1 MATQPLADRMRPTS
15 FDDIAGQVHLVSKNG
30 ILRKLTENGRIPN
43 MVFFGPPGTGKTTV
57 ANIIAK
63 ASPHMSLGSIPTHVI
78 ASEAWQSPKD
88 RLLKIATALA
98 EPRNDVLKQSLA
110 MTY

>member
-1 MATQPLADRMRPTS
+1 
-15 FDDIAGQVHLVSKNG
+15 
-30 ILRKLTENGRIPN
+30 
-43 MVFFGPPGTGKTTV
+43 
-57 ANIIAK
+57 
-63 ASPHMSLGSIPTHVI
+63 MSLGSIPTHVI

>member
-1 MATQPLADRMRPTS
+1 MSLGSIPTHV
-15 FDDIAGQVHLVSKNG
+15 IAKASHHTSVQCLPSS
-30 ILRKLTENGRIPN
+30 
-43 MVFFGPPGTGKTTV
+43 
-57 ANIIAK
+57 NIIAK